1 VPVNLKGNEK
11 KRRNRDPLGPRA
23 HAMRYAMESQD
34 KKTYLEKRAVESNY
48 GKICSAIKRAK
59 WAADSKKRIAVDM
72 EEGDENC
79 VSEFETPKAKLLPS
93 MMAKRRT
100 AVEYIFVQVMGSPD
114 EDCWKRDGIVSSIM
128 KRLAIPEGSRGSVVD
143 ILRDIKA
150 NNNVIL

>member
-34 KKTYLEKRAVESNY
+34 KKTYLEKRAVESNS

-59 WAADSKKRIAVDM
+59 WAADSKKRIAVDV
-72 EEGDENC
+72 EEGDDL
-79 VSEFETPKAKLLPS
+79 EFESPKTKLLPT
-93 MMAKRRT
+93 MTAKRKT
-100 AVEYIFVQVMGSPD
+100 AVEYIFVQVMGSPE